1 MRTQLREALA
11 AAREHDDLLDQIR
24 IIKEAVTK
32 EVRTLDPTI
41 DPRFTEYFNS
51 SAIPD
56 IVLRWPNENR
66 ERFLFVRSTG
76 SPAWLL
82 NDMRL
87 LSPYQP
93 LVFTLEDIEASP
105 GEDDFVS
112 ARQALED
119 AATTAGIWI
128 TDPSGTEAMSGIR
141 TNAPSPSVE
150 VLSQALVRGGRGV
163 SDGEEIRKFTTET
176 EQGFAGAT
184 ELSIGPIN
192 SAVEAIERHLNNE
205 QAGRLTRLLRALWE
219 AGGGDVAK
227 FPQTATLGRLNEDD
241 LSYIFRA
248 TSGGSEKF
256 WRGVGRAITTEMLGR
271 VRIDDYSSNLQ
282 AFMLGNLEI
291 LQAKGVRLIDEP
303 RRIGE
308 PEQTPRWIVDRGC
321 LALRGLNWTVYV
333 AARRVEEFP
342 PEDSAEPPSLTI
354 LRKRAS
360 LYRPPITQIQLGRD
374 DRAVTYES
382 NNGENVLGDPE
393 LNSAEADFRMRDIEG
408 AVALLIGGGS
418 VEIEFRS
425 RTATGRTS
433 ATFPVGSLIRS
444 VLPLLTDF
452 SADELA
458 SIREILADRDA
469 LFTDY
474 LPFDEQE

>member
-1 MRTQLREALA
+1 MRIQLREALA
-11 AAREHDDLLDQIR
+11 AAREYDDALDQTR

-32 EVRTLDPTI
+32 EVRALDPTI
-41 DPRFTEYFNS
+41 SPHFTEYFNNS
-51 SAIPD
+51 VVPD
-56 IVLRWPNENR
+56 IVLRWPNEDR
-66 ERFLFVRSTG
+66 ERFLFVRPSG
-76 SPAWLL
+76 SPSWLL
-82 NDMRL
+82 NEIRL
-87 LSPYQP
+87 LSPHHP
-93 LVFTLEDIEASP
+93 LVFTLEDIEAVPEES
-105 GEDDFVS
+105 DSIS
-112 ARQALED
+112 ARQALEA

-141 TNAPSPSVE
+141 TNAPSPPVE
-150 VLSQALVRGGRGV
+150 VLSQALVRGGRGI
-163 SDGEEIRKFTTET
+163 SDGEEIRKLTTET
-176 EQGFAGAT
+176 ERGFASVA
-184 ELSIGPIN
+184 ELSIGPIS
-192 SAVEAIERHLNNE
+192 SAVETIERHLNKE

-219 AGGGDVAK
+219 AGGGDAAR

-241 LSYIFRA
+241 LSYILRS

-256 WRGVGRAITTEMLGR
+256 WRGVGHAITTEMLGR
-271 VRIDDYSSNLQ
+271 VRVDDYSNNLQ

-291 LQAKGVRLIDEP
+291 LQAKGMRFIDEAQ
-303 RRIGE
+303 RIGE

-321 LALRGLNWTVYV
+321 LALRGLNWTAYV
-333 AARRVEEFP
+333 AARRIEEFP
-342 PEDSAEPPSLTI
+342 PEDSVEPPSLTM

-382 NNGENVLGDPE
+382 NNGRDVLGDPE

-408 AVALLIGGGS
+408 AEALLAGGGR

-433 ATFPVGSLIRS
+433 ATFPVGSLMRS
-444 VLPLLTDF
+444 SLPLLTDF
-452 SADELA
+452 SVDEFTG
-458 SIREILADRDA
+458 IREILADRDA